1 MSLSE
6 NERKKRKEARKR
18 HATVILAVPG
28 IVAALITA
36 MNWSKDKAALAANAA
51 ADHAPHGAAGAALLG
66 FLALWVVFV
75 VIVLVIYGLV
85 RAMRRKPEPTTGP
98 PVSRRRRRTGY
109 YPSGR

>member
-1 MSLSE
+1 MSLSD

-36 MNWSKDKAALAANAA
+36 ATWSKDKASLAANAA
-51 ADHAPHGAAGAALLG
+51 ADHSAHGAAGSAVLG

-75 VIVLVIYGLV
+75 VVVLAIYGLA
-85 RAMRRKPEPTTGP
+85 RAMRRKPEPQTGP
-98 PVSRRRRRTGY
+98 PVSRRHRRNGY